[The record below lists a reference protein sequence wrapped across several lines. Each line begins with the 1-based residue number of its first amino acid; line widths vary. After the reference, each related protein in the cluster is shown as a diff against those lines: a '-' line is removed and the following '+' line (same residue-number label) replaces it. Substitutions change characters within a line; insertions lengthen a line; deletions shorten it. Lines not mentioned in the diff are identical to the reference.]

1 MAKTADPR
9 NACICRRSPS
19 ARRIATTDR
28 YLFVL
33 KKEEAP
39 PPRLRGCMP
48 EHPGG
53 ILKRLRHAQ
62 GMEAREFGAQAF
74 MRAEVSM
81 NWAFLWCTRTRALMI
96 VNGRQH

>member
-1 MAKTADPR
+1 
-9 NACICRRSPS
+9 
-19 ARRIATTDR
+19 
-28 YLFVL
+28 
-33 KKEEAP
+33 
-39 PPRLRGCMP
+39 MP

-62 GMEAREFGAQAF
+62 GMEARELGAQAF

-81 NWAFLWCTRTRALMI
+81 NWACLWCARTRALMI